1 LAYRKSY
8 RYCDFIKFEFDLKV
22 MAITFSR
29 GATMTSFQTITL
41 SLLCI
46 GSANAALAQQV
57 IPRAPAAALIAAAL
71 KDDKAYEL
79 TRDLTTENGP
89 RLAGSPAEARA
100 RDWAV
105 ARLTREGFTNVR
117 VEPFA
122 ITYWGR
128 LRESAEIL
136 GPFGQRLD
144 VHAAGGSKGTPAQG
158 IEAPVVRFANMAA
171 LRAAPDG
178 SLAGKVAFVDG
189 AMEVTRD
196 GRSYGISVEKRRE
209 CAPVAAAKGAVACLV
224 RSAGTSQRH
233 VHVGQ
238 GRRGEQ
244 SAIPALIMANADAA
258 QLTRILEKGPANVRL
273 NVQVETLDN
282 APSGNVLAEIR
293 GTERP
298 DEIVV
303 LGCHLDSWD
312 LGTGALD
319 DAVGCGIVTA
329 AALNT
334 LAVAGPPKRT
344 IRIVWYG
351 AEEVGVLGGRVYA
364 STHQHHIANH
374 VFAGESDSGG
384 GTIYRADTKFGV
396 GALAISSAMV
406 RAMRPIAVAKGD
418 NTASGGPDIVALG
431 ALGVP
436 VIDLQQDVSDY
447 FALHH
452 TPDDTIERV
461 DINKVRQNVA
471 AWSITAWYAGWT
483 TLDFRATR

>member
-1 LAYRKSY
+1 MAKIVGLVACVVLA
-8 RYCDFIKFEFDLKV
+8 
-22 MAITFSR
+22 A
-29 GATMTSFQTITL
+29 G
-41 SLLCI
+41 
-46 GSANAALAQQV
+46 LAQAQAQQAV
-57 IPRAPAAALIAAAL
+57 PRAPAAALIAGAL
-71 KDDKAYEL
+71 KDDRAYAL
-79 TRDLTTENGP
+79 TRDLTTDNGP

-117 VEPFA
+117 VEPFT

-128 LRESAEIL
+128 ISETAQIT

-144 VHAAGGSKGTPAQG
+144 VHAAGGSAGTPDAG
-158 IEAPVVRFANMAA
+158 IEAPVVRFPDMAA

-178 SLAGKVAFVDG
+178 SLTGKIVFIDG

-196 GRSYGISVEKRRE
+196 GHSYGTSVEKRRE
-209 CAPVAAAKGAVACLV
+209 CAPVAAAKGALACLV

-244 SAIPALIMANADAA
+244 SAIPALILANADAA
-258 QLTRILEKGPANVRL
+258 QLTRVLEKGPTNVKI
-273 NVQVETLDN
+273 NVKVETLAN
-282 APSGNVLAEIR
+282 APSGNVIAEIR
-293 GTERP
+293 GTQRP

-312 LGTGALD
+312 LGTGAQD

-334 LAVAGPPKRT
+334 LAVAGAPKRT
-344 IRIVWYG
+344 IRIVWFG
-351 AEEVGVLGGRVYA
+351 SEEVGVLGGRAYA
-364 STHQHHIANH
+364 AAQQPTIQTH

-384 GTIYRADTKFGV
+384 GTIYRSDVKFG
-396 GALAISSAMV
+396 AAAKPIADAIARSLRPLAIA
-406 RAMRPIAVAKGD
+406 RGRD
-418 NTASGGPDIVALG
+418 DASGGPDVGPLAAI
-431 ALGVP
+431 GVP
-436 VIDLQQDVSDY
+436 VIDLQQDVTDY

-461 DINKVRQNVA
+461 DIAKVRQNVA
-471 AWSITAWYAGWT
+471 AWSVTVWYAGWT
-483 TLDFRATR
+483 TLNFR

>member
-1 LAYRKSY
+1 VIRIRFCSVLTLVS
-8 RYCDFIKFEFDLKV
+8 FI
-22 MAITFSR
+22 AT
-29 GATMTSFQTITL
+29 GA
-41 SLLCI
+41 
-46 GSANAALAQQV
+46 AAQQA

-71 KDDKAYEL
+71 KDDRAYAI
-79 TRDLTTENGP
+79 TRDLTTDNGP

-105 ARLTREGFTNVR
+105 ARLTREGFNNAR
-117 VEPFA
+117 VEPFT

-128 LRESAEIL
+128 VRESAQIV

-144 VHAAGGSKGTPAQG
+144 VHAVGGSAGTAEGG
-158 IEAPVVRFANMAA
+158 IEAPVVRFADMAA
-171 LRAAPDG
+171 LRAASAG
-178 SLAGKVAFVDG
+178 SLTGKIAFIDG

-196 GRSYGISVEKRRE
+196 GRSYGTSVEKRRE
-209 CAPVAAAKGAVACLV
+209 CAPVAASKGALACLV

-244 SAIPALIMANADAA
+244 SAIPALILANADAA
-258 QLTRILEKGPANVRL
+258 QLTRILAKGPTSVKM
-273 NVQVETLDN
+273 NVQVETLAN
-282 APSGNVLAEIR
+282 APSGNVMAEIV
-293 GTERP
+293 GTEQP
-298 DEIVV
+298 NEIVV

-312 LGTGALD
+312 LGTGAQD

-334 LAVAGPPKRT
+334 VAVAGPPKRT
-344 IRIVWYG
+344 IRIVWFG
-351 AEEVGVLGGRVYA
+351 SEEVGVLGGRAYA
-364 STHQHHIANH
+364 AARQPTIETH

-384 GTIYRADTKFGV
+384 GAIYRADFKLSAANKRIGD
-396 GALAISSAMV
+396 AIARSL
-406 RAMRPIAVAKGD
+406 RPLGIARGPD
-418 NTASGGPDIVALG
+418 NAGGGPDVGPLAAI
-431 ALGVP
+431 GVP
-436 VIDLQQDVSDY
+436 VVDLQQDVSDY

-471 AWSITAWYAGWT
+471 AWSVTAWYAGWT
-483 TLDFRATR
+483 NLNFR